1 MDFLNECKQKSVKKA
16 IVPALLILAL
26 AILVGAVFGA
36 QKLPKI
42 LAPVPYEDV
51 CSDVEAAE
59 GEYVEMNIQFLYGWY
74 CQTAPSLNSELKDV
88 KSREYIVDA
97 NDAEYIAVN
106 LPKKYLKEAE
116 QLNSECEDY
125 FSTGDAS
132 GIETSFKVCGTIER
146 MDADSESYYK
156 QYVGYNDSDSD
167 ADYQAMFQPYVLNV
181 DSMGGDSVREIWAGA
196 IAVLIGILWAVILL
210 IRRVCGSGQKQMKAV
225 MQAEGDLEIISQNVA
240 SFVHTTEP
248 VNGVRANER
257 WIFYE
262 AGGTQILLAARNVV
276 WVYSSVTRRRY
287 NGIPAGKTFQI
298 IFRTAQ
304 GKQYS
309 MVLKKEN
316 QMTETLAYIGQRVP
330 GIVIGYQDSF
340 EKLYKQNPAMFAH
353 TILSDQTE
361 EYENPEDTGNA
372 TQFPIK

>member
-1 MDFLNECKQKSVKKA
+1 MDFLNECKQRSVKKA
-16 IVPALLILAL
+16 IVPALLILAIAFL
-26 AILVGAVFGA
+26 IGGVFGA

-42 LAPVPYEDV
+42 LSPVSYEDV
-51 CSDVEAAE
+51 CDDIEAAE

-74 CQTAPSLNSELKDV
+74 CQTAPSLDSDLKDV

-97 NDAEYIAVN
+97 NDAEYIGVN
-106 LPKKYLKEAE
+106 LPKKYLTEAE
-116 QLNSECEDY
+116 QLLSECEDY

-132 GIETSFKVCGTIER
+132 GIQTSFKVCGTIER

-156 QYVGYNDSDSD
+156 QYVGYNDDDSD
-167 ADYQAMFQPYVLNV
+167 AEYQAMFQPYILNV
-181 DSMGGDSVREIWAGA
+181 SSMGGDTTREIWSGA
-196 IAVLIGILWAVILL
+196 IAVLVGILWAVILL

-225 MQAEGDLEIISQNVA
+225 MQAEGDLEITAQNVA
-240 SFVHTTEP
+240 SFVHMTEP
-248 VNGVRANER
+248 VHGVRANER

-262 AGGTQILLAARNVV
+262 AGGKQVLLAARDVV
-276 WVYSSVTRRRY
+276 WMYNSVTRRRY

-309 MVLKKEN
+309 MVVKKEK
-316 QMTETLAYIGQRVP
+316 QMSEILAYVGQRVP

-340 EKLYKQNPAMFAH
+340 EKLYKQNPTMFAQ
-353 TILSDQTE
+353 TILADQSDI
-361 EYENPEDTGNA
+361 YENPEDTGN
-372 TQFPIK
+372 TDENN